1 MIKESPTRTKKRI
14 RLLVVDDHPV
24 VRKCVNMRLA
34 RHQQIEVVGEAAD
47 GGEAIRQAREL
58 KPDIALMDI
67 YMPEIDGLAAARV
80 LQHEFP
86 KIKVL
91 MLSTQGSTDFILRII
106 QSGARGFVL
115 KETMIEDLV
124 RAIETVNAG
133 EAYFSADIA
142 RVALNQLVRNR
153 RESTVAP
160 KLNRRER

>member
-1 MIKESPTRTKKRI
+1 MKKRI

-67 YMPEIDGLAAARV
+67 YMPEMDGLAAAKV
-80 LQHEFP
+80 LQHELP
-86 KIKVL
+86 KVKVL
-91 MLSTQGSTDFILRII
+91 MLSTLSSTDFVLRII
-106 QSGARGFVL
+106 QSGARGFML
-115 KETMIEDLV
+115 KEGLIDELV

-133 EAYFSADIA
+133 EAYFSADVA
-142 RVALNQLVRNR
+142 RIALNQLVRNR

-160 KLNRRER
+160 QLTSRER